1 VSSYKRFGSPG
12 DGAAGATLAVN
23 AGTPYDVIAFS
34 FGDDRQDESADLR
47 LPELRALVLL
57 PSDDESVIRDAE
69 QAQRELICVLDPA
82 TPESQIGAFTFMGR
96 VAGFRE
102 LGNGQLAAEFASVGP
117 VTPHFLRR

>member
-1 VSSYKRFGSPG
+1 MTGFARPGAGGS
-12 DGAAGATLAVN
+12 AGTAATLTVN
-23 AGTPYDVIAFS
+23 ARTPYEVIAFS
-34 FGDDRQDESADLR
+34 FGDDRQHEPDELR

-57 PSDDESVIRDAE
+57 PPEEESAVRQAE
-69 QAQRELICVLDPA
+69 QSELQLICVLDPA

-102 LGNGQLAAEFASVGP
+102 LGNGRLAAEFASIGP